1 MEFLQLITNQMNIYL
16 LHGKTIEEE
25 KKRSKLLADLNYQ
38 KVAFF
43 QGISHELKTP
53 LTLMLS
59 PLDSVIN
66 VCPRETSMTSYLQTI
81 RRSAHRLLKLINNL
95 LQFSNIEANQLEAK
109 FRETNIT
116 EFTRELASDF
126 KNMAKT
132 LGLDYIID
140 IPHSDEFNQTMDDK
154 IYLDHDMYETIIY
167 NLCSNAIKHTWNGC
181 ITIRLYIDY
190 KDNKRMAVL
199 EVSDTGV
206 GIPETA
212 LPNIFQRF
220 YRVESQ
226 GSRSH
231 EGTGIGLA
239 LVKEFV
245 TCHGGNI
252 TVDSI
257 VNRGTTFR
265 CWFPIGCEHL
275 PTNQIYINNVE
286 NLIDSSR
293 KLYTNRQLYLEE
305 SSQWIKNSSSK
316 AQHEIMN
323 QELIKSRNINNDDNK
338 ILEKDDVSEKYHVL
352 IVDDNN
358 NMRDYL
364 AVLLREFIIY
374 RACDG
379 QHALQVLKKLKKLPD
394 LILSDVMM
402 PNMDGYELLDALRT
416 NVKTQ
421 LIPVILLSAK
431 VGEDSKIKGLD
442 KGADDYL
449 LKPFSTRELISRIR
463 TNIKLS
469 IFRRKIL
476 FQQYKQEATKQLLLS
491 ISSKIFSKSNL
502 DETLQYIVKEIYHIL
517 PCERIFIISNERSD
531 SKNNKM
537 VVSYEDSKSI
547 TPITNPFMEM
557 DGNNKNESQTFIKS
571 QEYNNSGIDICM
583 DIYCDYVHKNVSV
596 LSVELW
602 LNNDFWG
609 WIKVHRSSNS
619 IWFDSEIELLQQISN
634 QISLAITCAKLS
646 EENTE
651 KEIQIKAAEVANTA
665 KSQILANTSHELRTP
680 LGAIV
685 GILTSFE
692 SAPLTADQKSMINIM
707 GHASDIVLSIIN
719 DILDAA
725 KLEAQKIT
733 LINRT
738 FDLLEL
744 FESIIEKFGKKAGD
758 KKIELIVNYD
768 DQLPRY
774 VKSDPDRLK
783 RVLTHLLSNSVKFTD
798 KGEILIKISMQ
809 SHETDE
815 NRENQTYSKIGKK
828 GNLLIELYDTGIGMD
843 PKYVQHAWKSFSQ
856 GDMSITKKQD
866 GTGLGLSICKSLV
879 EINGGEINVESQLG
893 KGSKFWFTWNF
904 EFLSSLLDKQFDD
917 QMCCTIRQK
926 RILII
931 HPVEN
936 VRNTML
942 KYLKRIK
949 KVDAFDT
956 FDKAIRE
963 AKKYKELFNIF
974 AYDIAFIS
982 LYENNEEEVLKAA
995 LNLRK
1000 LEMNHNNLVIVFIV
1014 FPNEGGI
1021 KLAKK
1026 MVAKVGGATSILY
1039 TPITLKKL
1047 TNQFIFMEKNET
1059 INNNNKSLYIN
1070 NNENIIKQV
1079 TDYNLKTENAN
1090 QENTYECNPNDSE
1103 IKTTN
1108 ATNNKFIISVDDG
1121 YIENTLIS
1129 KFQNLAIK
1137 QSLQK

>member
-1 MEFLQLITNQMNIYL
+1 MSLSLTCSDDGIKNDVLNFDDMVYNYDWSSTLLGPMDSWEPALKNATTLCLKSAFPTCIHLGPPDWLLLYNKAFIPLLKSKHPCALGKPTKEVWPEAFDRMLPQFEYVKTTGKGIYRKKQYLELLRDGYTEESYFDYTFSPILKSDGTFCAIITLSHETTQRILHARRLKVLSEFGHRNSEVESLESACRLMTKVLSDNVDIPYALIYFVKHTLNTSSESLIARLIATTFDKDGKKGKHIPDYLPDIPEIIYLAEDSIQSYNTYIELKREAATYSFLKCESWPIHLVIKEGKHIKVLLKDDSQAVLLSTKISLHGDQFLSAILICGINQLRTLDEQYMEFLQLITNQMNIYL

-43 QGISHELKTP
+43 QGISHELK
-53 LTLMLS
+53 
-59 PLDSVIN
+59 
-66 VCPRETSMTSYLQTI
+66 
-81 RRSAHRLLKLINNL
+81 
-95 LQFSNIEANQLEAK
+95 
-109 FRETNIT
+109 
-116 EFTRELASDF
+116 
-126 KNMAKT
+126 
-132 LGLDYIID
+132 
-140 IPHSDEFNQTMDDK
+140 
-154 IYLDHDMYETIIY
+154 
-167 NLCSNAIKHTWNGC
+167 
-181 ITIRLYIDY
+181 
-190 KDNKRMAVL
+190 DNKRMAVL

-206 GIPETA
+206 
-212 LPNIFQRF
+212 
-220 YRVESQ
+220 
-226 GSRSH
+226 
-231 EGTGIGLA
+231 
-239 LVKEFV
+239 
-245 TCHGGNI
+245 
-252 TVDSI
+252 
-257 VNRGTTFR
+257 
-265 CWFPIGCEHL
+265 
-275 PTNQIYINNVE
+275 
-286 NLIDSSR
+286 
-293 KLYTNRQLYLEE
+293 
-305 SSQWIKNSSSK
+305 
-316 AQHEIMN
+316 
-323 QELIKSRNINNDDNK
+323 
-338 ILEKDDVSEKYHVL
+338 
-352 IVDDNN
+352 
-358 NMRDYL
+358 
-364 AVLLREFIIY
+364 
-374 RACDG
+374 
-379 QHALQVLKKLKKLPD
+379 
-394 LILSDVMM
+394 
-402 PNMDGYELLDALRT
+402 
-416 NVKTQ
+416 
-421 LIPVILLSAK
+421 

-449 LKPFSTRELISRIR
+449 LKPFSARELIIRIR

-531 SKNNKM
+531 SKNNKI

-557 DGNNKNESQTFIKS
+557 YDDNKNESQTFIKS
-571 QEYNNSGIDICM
+571 QEYNNSGINICM
-583 DIYCDYVHKNVSV
+583 NIYCDYIHKNVSV

-609 WIKVHRSSNS
+609 WIKVHRSPNS

-692 SAPLTADQKSMINIM
+692 GAPLTADQKSMINIM

-744 FESIIEKFGKKAGD
+744 FENIIENFGKKAGD
-758 KKIELIVNYD
+758 KKVELIVNYD
-768 DQLPRY
+768 DQLPIY

-798 KGEILIKISMQ
+798 KGEILVKISMQ

-815 NRENQTYSKIGKK
+815 NGENQTYSKIGKK
-828 GNLLIELYDTGIGMD
+828 GKLLIELYDTGIGMD

-856 GDMSITKKQD
+856 GDMSMTKKQD

-936 VRNTML
+936 VRITML

-982 LYENNEEEVLKAA
+982 LYENNEDEVLKAA

-1000 LEMNHNNLVIVFIV
+1000 LEMNHNNLIIVFIV
-1014 FPNEGGI
+1014 FPNEEGI
-1021 KLAKK
+1021 KLAKNI
-1026 MVAKVGGATSILY
+1026 VTKVGGATSILY

-1047 TNQFIFMEKNET
+1047 TNQFIFMEKNES
-1059 INNNNKSLYIN
+1059 INNNNKSQYIN

-1079 TDYNLKTENAN
+1079 TDYNLKTENAT

-1108 ATNNKFIISVDDG
+1108 VTNNKFIISVDDG